1 MRLHLLMT
9 GFCVCLA
16 VAGCQR
22 EIANRNLKQV
32 RLNMS
37 PKEVESILGQP
48 NRTDKI
54 ELDLETEKKNITI
67 TRYYYEQDG
76 QQIVLHFQAGKLLN
90 TPDPLHRN

>member
-1 MRLHLLMT
+1 MRLRPLMM
-9 GFCVCLA
+9 GFCVFLA
-16 VAGCQR
+16 VTACHK
-22 EIANRNLKQV
+22 EIANRNLQQV

-67 TRYYYEQDG
+67 TRYYYEQNG

-90 TPDPLHRN
+90 TPDPLNRN